1 MTSELRG
8 CPFCGGEAGIA
19 SVIGEWWARCLSCE
33 AATVLTLSK
42 DRAITAWNT
51 RAKADQIMGVEGE
64 HVHADLCRISRAA
77 LGAGS
82 PLDLRDDLDRRAN
95 ETMKALIASALKGPT
110 HDR

>member
-1 MTSELRG
+1 MTRREQIARIIDPTAFEPMTGHIPHLRQ
-8 CPFCGGEAGIA
+8 ADA
-19 SVIGEWWARCLSCE
+19 L
-33 AATVLTLSK
+33 
-42 DRAITAWNT
+42 
-51 RAKADQIMGVEGE
+51 AKADQIMALEGD

-110 HDR
+110 HD